1 MYTDFRPGIFIEK
14 KFLNG
19 IFRSIDSKV
28 RKKLKKINDF
38 DIEQKSIYKAI
49 SEYFSSPNLDTNAH
63 VYVTG
68 HSLGG
73 AWMISMTI
81 SSSIE
86 KAQERFEKFFNE
98 KVDDFKSSLK
108 KDADEY
114 LKSADKI
121 VKEYLKS
128 LDKIPKQGKQDIE
141 KFRQN
146 MERLEQTI
154 APGAYIIRTLFRF
167 W

>member
-1 MYTDFRPGIFIEK
+1 MPEILAE
-14 KFLNG
+14 
-19 IFRSIDSKV
+19 IDSGF
-28 RKKLKKINDF
+28 KI
-38 DIEQKSIYKAI
+38 AI
-49 SEYFSSPNLDTNAH
+49 GCAFGII
-63 VYVTG
+63 V
-68 HSLGG
+68 G

-86 KAQERFEKFFNE
+86 KAQDRFEEFFIGKVQKRFEEFFNE
-98 KVDDFKSSLK
+98 KVDDFKRSLK